1 MALPAA
7 FKTLSDL
14 HYYQG
19 VLLVEVALTLLFY
32 LVLKIVHYVKWGHAE
47 EEVGAEAEKKPE
59 EKKEGEE

>member
-19 VLLVEVALTLLFY
+19 VLLVEVALTLILY
-32 LVLKIVHYVKWGHAE
+32 LILKIVHYVKWGHAE
-47 EEVGAEAEKKPE
+47 EEAGSAAEKKSE
-59 EKKEGEE
+59 DKK

>member
-7 FKTLSDL
+7 FNNIGDL

-32 LVLKIVHYVKWGHAE
+32 LILKIIHYVKWGH
-47 EEVGAEAEKKPE
+47 
-59 EKKEGEE
+59 